1 MYPIQ
6 DFVKIA
12 CKIVAL
18 DSDSVVYYLT
28 VLTLHTHFDIVS
40 GALVV
45 RVACYR

>member
-1 MYPIQ
+1 MHPVQYV
-6 DFVKIA
+6 VKIA

-18 DSDSVVYYLT
+18 DSNSMVYYLT

-40 GALVV
+40 GALAA